1 MISSETAG
9 RVRRAIHSN
18 APRYSDDALCEMRG
32 EIMAVMQL
40 RLLCVGA
47 ALAAGDA
54 TACQV
59 HSASQAFNSPS
70 FTGFFFSPHTIK
82 VHQEAL

>member
-1 MISSETAG
+1 MNSCETAG

-18 APRYSDDALCEMRG
+18 APRYSDDALCEMGG
-32 EIMAVMQL
+32 EIVAVMQL
-40 RLLCVGA
+40 GLLCVGA

-59 HSASQAFNSPS
+59 RLASQAFNSLS
-70 FTGFFFSPHTIK
+70 FTGLCKGCIIIHYVI
-82 VHQEAL
+82 